1 MPSYASRS
9 RRSTTRRTTGTSSSR
24 TSGRWASSS
33 SRGTSTSRR
42 TSTRVVPGYAQV
54 GNQFEQK
61 IASYRT
67 LFNQAKGPAKFSRP
81 APATLAS
88 FANWIDKGAVVQRVS
103 AAQCTRWSTTGRP
116 CRTAAAAKAALTS
129 KFGRTTIKAVLKDKS
144 GGFLVATAPQYKGRK
159 FTFPR

>member
-9 RRSTTRRTTGTSSSR
+9 RRSSTRRTSGTTRTSGQWSSPSSRGSTSTRRTT
-24 TSGRWASSS
+24 
-33 SRGTSTSRR
+33 
-42 TSTRVVPGYAQV
+42 TRVVPGYAQV

-67 LFNQAKGPAKFSRP
+67 LFNQAKGPAKFQRP
-81 APATLAS
+81 APATLSS

-129 KFGRTTIKAVLKDKS
+129 KFGRTTIKAVMKDKS
-144 GGFLVATAPQYKGRK
+144 GGFLVATSPQHKGRK
-159 FTFPR
+159 FSFPR